1 MSLEC
6 EEQHSLD
13 QRADTSKESQKKSR
27 ISYARD
33 FLLSLSDLDVCKKL
47 PPGFDKSIF
56 SEFEDTSQD
65 RQRIPGTFSA
75 YRRNECS
82 SSPPTRGESGNYS
95 RGIHGRWDSRSSGK
109 SDRDSDTQSDLD
121 SDPRRRH
128 GNQSQQSCHGP
139 ENDGLLGSG
148 SFPRPSGFTAGASA
162 PKFRANDQYHLNK
175 SNEPYHPPRP
185 YKAVPHSRR
194 ETHDSYNDETFGS
207 TECTSEDRAEEERTR
222 RASFESWRKEQQRA
236 FQEKKINPERRKY
249 DFDFSE
255 LLMDSKDDNGLA
267 NRSKESDEP
276 IPTSNNISEKS
287 FLPVQTLAS
296 RPLVPPGFASTILE
310 KNIGGK
316 TSMYSHSS
324 RVGSFEME
332 GNLTESKGSLLY
344 NGISDDLLAKQTK
357 LHEEETLSEQRL
369 ENKNIHLLY
378 DNKSANASSFSSALD
393 KFNETVSKDSHIY
406 KSSSLSEVFV
416 APGNSGV
423 TELDSKKLLADKMLP
438 ETSQDGSTS
447 ILDIFGSAVIADGGG
462 FTDITEPNDSNTD
475 VTLSLESSRSKFTH
489 LFLDEEKKPIDDL
502 SPGKPKDLLSLIQGG
517 EKGGSHDRMASK
529 HVVSNFPFQIS
540 ELADRHVRSNLT
552 STGIVN
558 FEQSWNINDVNEAA
572 AVPAVLTCEDLEK
585 SILSES
591 AENDPSLPSATE
603 GWKIPDARCE
613 KKEVNVDNHA
623 TQHLL
628 SLLQNK
634 TSTKTKVSSAN
645 HDIRSSE
652 RVQTAD
658 IAPCDSIDTNAEN
671 ASGSGKSPTLEALF
685 GSAFMKELQS
695 MIVFFL
701 PLIMSGQTGIILK
714 KIIYHFTQREQMNF
728 DGIGGHLSHLRAGLG
743 SKLGFDGS
751 AEIGLP
757 EEDSVLGGSNP
768 VKLLNFMA
776 GSVKPELLPFQ
787 EAPIEVAEKLAA
799 LKAVFQNER
808 AVVGGK
814 EGPNFLPGPYD
825 TREPDILIH
834 NRNIQASS
842 PHLRPQLN
850 YGGPLFHSLDSH
862 PSISSQMKFMAPEGI
877 IHHNAPPNH
886 QFPASGLTG
895 FDPPIHHP
903 MLQRMHMPG
912 NFPPPNLQRGFSC
925 VEPLPP
931 HSNNQMTGLIPELN
945 PMNSFQSGH
954 GHRSLQPNFAGLG
967 MPPGHDGS
975 GSHHPEPLQRLIEM
989 ELRSKSKQIDPFCAS
1004 GYSQGQGMYA
1014 HELDMGFQ
1022 YR

>member
-222 RASFESWRKEQQRA
+222 R
-236 FQEKKINPERRKY
+236 
-249 DFDFSE
+249 
-255 LLMDSKDDNGLA
+255 DDNGLA

-316 TSMYSHSS
+316 LQCTPILH
-324 RVGSFEME
+324 VGSFEME

-357 LHEEETLSEQRL
+357 LHEEETL
-369 ENKNIHLLY
+369 N
-378 DNKSANASSFSSALD
+378 
-393 KFNETVSKDSHIY
+393 
-406 KSSSLSEVFV
+406 
-416 APGNSGV
+416 
-423 TELDSKKLLADKMLP
+423 KMLP

-462 FTDITEPNDSNTD
+462 FTDITEPMIATD

-489 LFLDEEKKPIDDL
+489 LFLMKKKPIDDL

-517 EKGGSHDRMASK
+517 EKGGSHDRMA
-529 HVVSNFPFQIS
+529 
-540 ELADRHVRSNLT
+540 T
-552 STGIVN
+552 
-558 FEQSWNINDVNEAA
+558 

-613 KKEVNVDNHA
+613 KKVNVDNHA

-628 SLLQNK
+628 SLNYNQFEHKLVQMG
-634 TSTKTKVSSAN
+634 SIESA
-645 HDIRSSE
+645 
-652 RVQTAD
+652 RVD
-658 IAPCDSIDTNAEN
+658 
-671 ASGSGKSPTLEALF
+671 
-685 GSAFMKELQS
+685 
-695 MIVFFL
+695 VFESNRL
-701 PLIMSGQTGIILK
+701 PLNVGDDSLLPSAD
-714 KIIYHFTQREQMNF
+714 HV
-728 DGIGGHLSHLRAGLG
+728 GHLSHLRAGLG

-768 VKLLNFMA
+768 VKLLNFM
-776 GSVKPELLPFQ
+776 V
-787 EAPIEVAEKLAA
+787 
-799 LKAVFQNER
+799 
-808 AVVGGK
+808 
-814 EGPNFLPGPYD
+814 
-825 TREPDILIH
+825 
-834 NRNIQASS
+834 
-842 PHLRPQLN
+842 
-850 YGGPLFHSLDSH
+850 
-862 PSISSQMKFMAPEGI
+862 MKFMAPEGI

-895 FDPPIHHP
+895 FDPPIHP
-903 MLQRMHMPG
+903 MLQRCICLE

-925 VEPLPP
+925 VEPLPLI
-931 HSNNQMTGLIPELN
+931 QIMTGLIPELN
-945 PMNSFQSGH
+945 PMTVFNRGMVT
-954 GHRSLQPNFAGLG
+954 GLQPNFGLG

-1004 GYSQGQGMYA
+1004 GYSQGQGCM
-1014 HELDMGFQ
+1014 LMS
-1022 YR
+1022 